1 MADRPLIQTPEFLR
15 ERAHEINTSLVQF
28 NDDLIQQKKA
38 GKLAD
43 DAPKL
48 KAWRAFRDRW
58 LAWYSDSS
66 WWTWTWGATNA
77 TLDAYASQMVDWL
90 RWYSRA
96 FAEAP
101 TGAAPTK
108 YESDAR
114 SVSSALPWA
123 LAAAGAT
130 AVLIAIFK
138 R

>member
-1 MADRPLIQTPEFLR
+1 MAERPIVVTQEFLR
-15 ERAHEINTSLVQF
+15 ERAAEINVSAVQF
-28 NDDLIQQKKA
+28 NDDLIRMKVA
-38 GKLAD
+38 GKLSD

-58 LAWYSDSS
+58 LHWYKNTD
-66 WWTWTWGATNA
+66 WWTWSWGATNA
-77 TLDAYASQMVDWL
+77 TLDAYASQMADWIK
-90 RWYSRA
+90 WYQRA
-96 FAEAP
+96 FSEVP
-101 TGAAPTK
+101 TGAPPEK

-114 SVSSALPWA
+114 SLSGALPWA